1 MMSLHVSIFAI
12 RTTVC
17 AMPADSGWN
26 RTARS
31 SRIVLQEQSGA
42 STNMERDSMRCS
54 SFSLCLQIGL
64 CFLAAAS
71 QLYAQQESVE
81 TTADQIAELSG
92 VRGGVIVHC
101 GCGDA
106 RLTTALGRDAS
117 CIVQGLSR
125 DAEQV
130 KKSREWLR
138 SQQPSGN
145 VTVQCWQED
154 FLPYADNLV
163 NLFIAEESAMP
174 PMSEVMRVLAPL
186 GVVCIRGPDGW
197 QKTVKPWPGEIDEWT
212 HWLHAADGNPV
223 AQDERVAPPRAIQWI
238 ASPRWSKSHDTGP
251 SLTGMVTAQ
260 GRLFYIADTGP
271 AGICDPEHHFETW
284 HLCARDA
291 FNGAML
297 WKRPLEDWGNRAWS
311 PGRFPEG
318 THRWSGSAHGGIGP
332 WTSNPRVIHKRLV
345 AHGDHIYVTL
355 GFRAPVSQLDAA
367 TGRIVRTY
375 DGTAFTSEIVL
386 HDNILFLTVDRAAQR
401 AGKHG
406 DQPAKSVAAI
416 DPDSGRVLWQREGF
430 HGVVDGKYR
439 LMDGT
444 LTRLSLTAGADKMFV
459 RDRDAIVA
467 LDARTGA
474 ECWRSASEAIAPL
487 KRQRQGI
494 YWAADPVGD
503 LLYSDGVVY
512 SWQVKSHRQF
522 PYPIELL
529 ALSSTDGSRLWQKDC
544 GVGGFWSM
552 VSAYK
557 ARGLVWTLASPQAPG
572 WRQDSYQ
579 LWGLHP
585 RSGDVV
591 KTYDIDPIMKTIHH
605 HRCYRNKATENYIV
619 FSRNGL
625 EFTDLNTGELNINR
639 WVRGICAYGIMPANG
654 FIYAPPQQCI
664 CFSSARVPGFIAY
677 GGVCPQDAQRLV
689 LDDSRLLQGPAYGA
703 MITAPK
709 LDDTDWR
716 MYRHDGLRSAS
727 TSVELPSTLSPAWER
742 DLKEPITAPTTGWE
756 KVFLAG
762 MRTRR
767 VMALDSQSGETA
779 WAVDVDDRVD
789 TPPTLWQGKV
799 YFGTTGGH
807 VYCLRANDGELVWRF
822 NANPAYKSIVVH
834 GNIESAWPVHGS
846 VLVSQGLVYF
856 AAGRSSYVDGGL
868 RFYALDAATGQ
879 QRLFARQDT
888 ADIECQQAGAE
899 SRGTHNDLFVQDG
912 PSLYLKNLRVNPK
925 TLRIEAATWPY
936 TPWTKEPWEQDFKG
950 SPFVSITG
958 FLDDSLYDRSSY
970 ILNQRDSA
978 RMLVFNED
986 LLVGVRWAA
995 NNAVS
1000 GRLLYHEGLFEIGRN
1015 KYTVFARKRSQV
1027 GRPAAKSPR
1036 DQWTRDVDIRIGA
1049 MALAGNTLVAAG
1061 TPLSPDGT
1069 PSPEFA
1075 LRALRG
1081 EEGGTLI
1088 RLNMS
1093 DGTPSEVSKLLS
1105 PPVWDGIAVNRHGVF
1120 LALRDGKVVKLA
1132 DDN

>member
-1 MMSLHVSIFAI
+1 
-12 RTTVC
+12 
-17 AMPADSGWN
+17 
-26 RTARS
+26 
-31 SRIVLQEQSGA
+31 
-42 STNMERDSMRCS
+42 MRCS

-416 DPDSGRVLWQREGF
+416 DPDSGRVLWQREDF

-950 SPFVSITG
+950 SPFVILGRQPLRPIELHTESAG
-958 FLDDSLYDRSSY
+958 FRSDACV
-970 ILNQRDSA
+970 QRRFA
-978 RMLVFNED
+978 
-986 LLVGVRWAA
+986 
-995 NNAVS
+995 
-1000 GRLLYHEGLFEIGRN
+1000 GRREMGR
-1015 KYTVFARKRSQV
+1015 Q
-1027 GRPAAKSPR
+1027 
-1036 DQWTRDVDIRIGA
+1036 
-1049 MALAGNTLVAAG
+1049 
-1061 TPLSPDGT
+1061 
-1069 PSPEFA
+1069 
-1075 LRALRG
+1075 
-1081 EEGGTLI
+1081 
-1088 RLNMS
+1088 
-1093 DGTPSEVSKLLS
+1093 
-1105 PPVWDGIAVNRHGVF
+1105 
-1120 LALRDGKVVKLA
+1120 
-1132 DDN
+1132 

>member
-1 MMSLHVSIFAI
+1 
-12 RTTVC
+12 
-17 AMPADSGWN
+17 
-26 RTARS
+26 
-31 SRIVLQEQSGA
+31 
-42 STNMERDSMRCS
+42 MRCS
-54 SFSLCLQIGL
+54 SVISWFGIGL
-64 CFLAAAS
+64 CFVAAAGR
-71 QLYAQQESVE
+71 LYGQQESAK
-81 TTADQIAELSG
+81 TTADGIAELSG
-92 VRGGVIVHC
+92 VHGGLIVHY
-101 GCGDA
+101 GCGDG
-106 RLTTALGRDAS
+106 RLTAALGRDAS

-138 SQQPSGN
+138 AQELPGN

-154 FLPYADNLV
+154 VLPYADNLV
-163 NLFIAEESAMP
+163 NLFVAESSAAP

-186 GVVCIRGPDGW
+186 GVACIKDRDEW
-197 QKTVKPWPGEIDEWT
+197 QKTAKPWPGEIDEWT

-223 AQDERVAPPRAIQWI
+223 AQDERVSPPRAIQWI

-291 FNGAML
+291 FNGVVL

-318 THRWSGSAHGGIGP
+318 NARWSGSAHGGIGP

-345 AHGDHIYVTL
+345 AQGNHIYVTL

-367 TGRIVRTY
+367 TGKVVRTY
-375 DGTAFTSEIVL
+375 EGTAFTSEIVV
-386 HDNILFLTVDRAAQR
+386 HDGILFLSVDRAAQR
-401 AGKHG
+401 AGRYG
-406 DQPAKSVAAI
+406 DKPAKSVVAI
-416 DPDSGRVLWQREGF
+416 DPDSGRVLWEREGF
-430 HGVVDGKYR
+430 HGVVDSKYR

-444 LTRLSLTAGADKMFV
+444 LTRLSLTAGADRVFV
-459 RDRDAIVA
+459 RDRRTIVA
-467 LDARTGA
+467 MDARTGA
-474 ECWRSASEAIAPL
+474 ECWRSASEAIAPV
-487 KRQRQGI
+487 KRPRQGI
-494 YWAADPVGD
+494 NWPADPVGD

-512 SWQVKSHRQF
+512 SWQVTSHRQF

-529 ALSSTDGSRLWQKDC
+529 AVSSDDGSRLWQKDC

-557 ARGLVWTLASPQAPG
+557 ARGLVWTLAKPEAPG
-572 WRQDSYQ
+572 WKQESYQ
-579 LWGLHP
+579 LWGLDP

-591 KTYDIDPIMKTIHH
+591 KTYNIDPIMKTIHH

-625 EFTDLNTGELNINR
+625 EFTDLKTGEVNINR

-654 FIYAPPQQCI
+654 LIYAPPQQCI
-664 CFSSARVPGFIAY
+664 CYSSARVPGFIAY
-677 GGVCPQDAQRLV
+677 GGASPQDAQRPV
-689 LDDSRLLQGPAYGA
+689 SDGDRLLQGPAYGA
-703 MITAPK
+703 KITAPE
-709 LDDTDWR
+709 LTDDDWP

-727 TSVELPSTLSPAWER
+727 TSVELPESLSPVWEN
-742 DLKEPITAPTTGWE
+742 DLEEPVTAPTTGWG

-762 MRTRR
+762 LRTRR
-767 VMALDSQSGETA
+767 VMALDTGSGESV
-779 WAVDVDDRVD
+779 WAVDVDHRVD
-789 TPPTLWQGKV
+789 APPTLWQGKV
-799 YFGTTGGH
+799 YFGTAGGY

-834 GNIESAWPVHGS
+834 GNVESAWPVHGS
-846 VLVSQGLVYF
+846 VTVCEGMVYF

-868 RFYALDAATGQ
+868 RFYALDAETGQ
-879 QRLFARQDT
+879 QRLFAKRDT
-888 ADIECQQAGAE
+888 ADLECQQAGAE
-899 SRGTHNDLFVQDG
+899 SRGTHNDLFVHEG
-912 PSLYLKNLRVNPK
+912 PNLYLKNVRVDPK
-925 TLRIEAATWPY
+925 TFDMQAATWPY
-936 TPWTKEPWEQDFKG
+936 TPWTKEPWEQDFKE

-978 RMLVFNED
+978 RMLVFNDD

-995 NNAVS
+995 SNAVP

-1015 KYTVFARKRSQV
+1015 KHTIFARERRQT
-1027 GRPAAKSPR
+1027 GRPTAKSPR
-1036 DQWTRDVDIRIGA
+1036 DQWAQDVDLRIGA
-1049 MALAGNTLVAAG
+1049 MALAGNTLVVAG
-1061 TPLSPDGT
+1061 TPLSRDGT
-1069 PSPEFA
+1069 PSPAFA
-1075 LRALRG
+1075 LRALRC
-1081 EEGGTLI
+1081 EEGGILM

-1093 DGTPSEVSKLLS
+1093 DGTPAEICELSS
-1105 PPVWDGIAVNRHGVF
+1105 PPVWGGIAISKQGLF
-1120 LALRDGKVVKLA
+1120 LALRDGKVMKLGHRA
-1132 DDN
+1132 TPPAF